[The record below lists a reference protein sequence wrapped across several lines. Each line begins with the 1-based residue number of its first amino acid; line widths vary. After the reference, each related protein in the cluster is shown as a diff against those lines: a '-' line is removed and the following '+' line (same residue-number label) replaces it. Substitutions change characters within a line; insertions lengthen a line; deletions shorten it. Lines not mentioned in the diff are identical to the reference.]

1 MPAQHKQGIT
11 QMQTFADQHC
21 RKCNTANPMVFFAP
35 INVAP
40 YSCICFDCAKSRN
53 WLDQDGNLAKGVEL

>member
-1 MPAQHKQGIT
+1 
-11 QMQTFADQHC
+11 MQTFSAQHC

-35 INVAP
+35 VNVAP

-53 WLDQDGNLAKGVEL
+53 WLDQDGNIAKGVEL